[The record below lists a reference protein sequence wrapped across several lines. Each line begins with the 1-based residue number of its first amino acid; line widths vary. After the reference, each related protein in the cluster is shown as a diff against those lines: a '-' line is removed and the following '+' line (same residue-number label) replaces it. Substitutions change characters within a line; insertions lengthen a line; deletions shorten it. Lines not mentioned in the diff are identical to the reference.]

1 MRQIN
6 CTPWKRGRI
15 VSPTYTWD
23 ESLTV
28 NAPLKATI
36 LVLDDDSAVLSSL
49 QFLLETHGFAVCSFR
64 NPAAMLDWAEQNLFD
79 CVVVDYKMPG
89 IDGLKVAEQL
99 RRRGSMAPII
109 LVTGFPDNSIFVKA
123 AAAGIQQVLLKPHIE
138 ESLVSHIHDHL
149 SARAMP
155 L

>member
-6 CTPWKRGRI
+6 CPQSGQARLGITIRTR
-15 VSPTYTWD
+15 D
-23 ESLTV
+23 ERLTV
-28 NAPLKATI
+28 IAPLKTTI

-89 IDGLKVAEQL
+89 IDGLEVAGHL
-99 RRRGSMAPII
+99 RRRGNM
-109 LVTGFPDNSIFVKA
+109 LG
-123 AAAGIQQVLLKPHIE
+123 
-138 ESLVSHIHDHL
+138 
-149 SARAMP
+149 
-155 L
+155 